1 MGIYL
6 STDTLQVMHGSTLQ
20 VPYKHLTYLTSI
32 LQAPYRHL
40 TGTLQAPYNH
50 LTSRLPIPYKHL
62 TGTLQVP
69 YTPILDSYTEV
80 SQLIADLEIYTTSSL
95 FGVKLYD
102 L

>member
-1 MGIYL
+1 VGIYL
-6 STDTLQVMHGSTLQ
+6 STDTLQVMHGSTSQ
-20 VPYKHLTYLTSI
+20 VPYKYLTS
-32 LQAPYRHL
+32 
-40 TGTLQAPYNH
+40 TLLAPYNH
-50 LTSRLPIPYKHL
+50 LTNRLPIPYKHL

>member
-40 TGTLQAPYNH
+40 TITLQV
-50 LTSRLPIPYKHL
+50 PYKHL
-62 TGTLQVP
+62 IRTLQVP

-80 SQLIADLEIYTTSSL
+80 SQLIVDLEIYATWSL
-95 FGVKLYD
+95 LRVKLYD